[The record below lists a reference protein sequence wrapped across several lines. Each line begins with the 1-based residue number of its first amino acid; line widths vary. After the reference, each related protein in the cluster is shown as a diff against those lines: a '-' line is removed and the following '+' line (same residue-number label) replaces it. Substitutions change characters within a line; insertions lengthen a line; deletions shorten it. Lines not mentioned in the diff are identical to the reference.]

1 VNHKLALGVTIR
13 RHRQRLGLSQE
24 GLAKRAGLHR
34 TYIGSIER
42 GERNITLINIIRLA
56 QGLEMDIVKLCEEMM
71 MLKDRTDRHISS
83 AVSSL
88 NHR

>member
-1 VNHKLALGVTIR
+1 MNHKLALGVTIR

-42 GERNITLINIIRLA
+42 GERNITLVNIIRLA

-71 MLKDRTDRHISS
+71 TLKDKTDRHISS
-83 AVSSL
+83 AVSNL
-88 NHR
+88 NR